1 MQISVESIKELRGL
15 TGAGIMDSKNA
26 LQASNGDIAKAEEIL
41 REKGMASAMKR
52 SARATN
58 EGLVESYIHSGGRIG
73 AIVEANCE
81 TDFVARTDEFQQLVK
96 ELAMHV
102 AAANPLYVQRE
113 DVPAETIEQEKEI
126 FRSQLEDKGKPPHV
140 VEKILEGKLEKYY
153 SEIVLIDQPSI
164 RDPKTTVGQLVASAI
179 AKMGENVTIARFA
192 RFKIGEGQT

>member
-58 EGLVESYIHSGGRIG
+58 QGLVESYIHSGGRIG

-81 TDFVARTDEFQQLVK
+81 TDFVANTPDYLELAKDISMHIAASKPRFVSRDEVTDEIL
-96 ELAMHV
+96 
-102 AAANPLYVQRE
+102 
-113 DVPAETIEQEKEI
+113 EQEKEI
-126 FRSQLEDKGKPPHV
+126 YAHQARESGKPENII
-140 VEKILEGKLEKYY
+140 EKI
-153 SEIVLIDQPSI
+153 
-164 RDPKTTVGQLVASAI
+164 
-179 AKMGENVTIARFA
+179 ENGV
-192 RFKIGEGQT
+192 KQE

>member
-41 REKGMASAMKR
+41 REKGMASAMKK

-81 TDFVARTDEFQQLVK
+81 TDYVARTDDFK
-96 ELAMHV
+96 ALAHDIAMQV
-102 AAANPLYVQRE
+102 AAM
-113 DVPAETIEQEKEI
+113 
-126 FRSQLEDKGKPPHV
+126 
-140 VEKILEGKLEKYY
+140 
-153 SEIVLIDQPSI
+153 
-164 RDPKTTVGQLVASAI
+164 DPKYVDAADIPDGADENPEQVCLLQQAFIKDPSKTVQDLVNEVVA
-179 AKMGENVTIARFA
+179 
-192 RFKIGEGQT
+192 KIGENIKVRRFSRFALGE